1 VAAGVASGAVCGV
14 IDTLDQLDTSA
25 FYERSLLGGVS
36 GADPDMLLTLLVYG
50 VPPSFRTAD
59 RLGSIPE
66 RRGIVQNR
74 KSIRRSFVEKRR
86 EWWLRVPGL
95 LPRWPRVWIK

>member
-25 FYERSLLGGVS
+25 FYERSLLGGV
-36 GADPDMLLTLLVYG
+36 GRADPDMLLTLLVYG

-66 RRGIVQNR
+66 RRGIRGSKTAKVFAGV
-74 KSIRRSFVEKRR
+74 SWRSGEN
-86 EWWLRVPGL
+86 GG
-95 LPRWPRVWIK
+95 

>member
-25 FYERSLLGGVS
+25 FYERSLLGGV
-36 GADPDMLLTLLVYG
+36 GRADPDMLLTLLVYG

-59 RLGSIPE
+59 LFRVHSGKERNRGSKTAKVFA
-66 RRGIVQNR
+66 GV
-74 KSIRRSFVEKRR
+74 SWRSGEN
-86 EWWLRVPGL
+86 GG
-95 LPRWPRVWIK
+95 